1 MVNEFTVVFE
11 QDEDW
16 YIAYCLEVPGA
27 NSEGK
32 TMAEARQKV
41 AEAIARK
48 LAARQEKS
56 RRDLAPYLTSEA
68 VEEVLS
74 LEYPPEKGRIKLDP
88 ESAQEVVV
96 VECI

>member
-11 QDEDW
+11 QDEDC

-32 TMAEARQKV
+32 TMAEAREKV
-41 AEAIARK
+41 AQAIARK

-56 RRDLAPYLTSEA
+56 RRDLAPYLTSAA

-74 LEYPPEKGRIKLDP
+74 MEYPPEKGRVKLAP
-88 ESAQEVVV
+88 EAAQEVVV

>member
-11 QDEDW
+11 QDEDC

-32 TMAEARQKV
+32 TMAEAREKV
-41 AEAIARK
+41 AQAIARK

-56 RRDLAPYLTSEA
+56 RRDLAPYLTSAA

-74 LEYPPEKGRIKLDP
+74 MEYPPEKGRVKLAP